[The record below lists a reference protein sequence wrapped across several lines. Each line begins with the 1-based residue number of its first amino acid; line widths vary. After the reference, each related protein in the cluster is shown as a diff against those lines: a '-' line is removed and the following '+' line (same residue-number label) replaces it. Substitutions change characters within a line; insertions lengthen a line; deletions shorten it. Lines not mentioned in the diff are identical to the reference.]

1 MYIGPCLSLGFFIF
15 STMSDAFISIPKV
28 VIKVL
33 NCRRIVMTRAVSLDD
48 RMNYVPYHYTIN
60 ANGRDADYS
69 IYLLIAL
76 ERAVLNRSWA

>member
-1 MYIGPCLSLGFFIF
+1 
-15 STMSDAFISIPKV
+15 MSDAFISIPKV

-60 ANGRDADYS
+60 A
-69 IYLLIAL
+69 
-76 ERAVLNRSWA
+76 EQLNLVEE